1 MGGLYFL
8 LPTLLVIFIS
18 FLVIRAAAVA
28 LMMTG
33 MDEKKAKFQALS
45 AFSGT
50 GFTTKEAESVIN
62 NPRRRKIVTYLMV
75 LGNAGIVTVIATF
88 VVSLR
93 PAGIFRPSL
102 NIAIVAASLLILYRI
117 TLHQEFA
124 KKLSNKIR
132 ETLRKKLHF
141 EKVHI
146 EEILQQS
153 EGYGV
158 ASVLIEKESKIA
170 GLTLGQSGLR
180 EGDLM
185 VLSIES
191 LGQSGLR
198 EGDLMVLSIER
209 DEEVIPVPKAQSKT
223 QVGDRLIIYGKTD
236 RAY

>member
-1 MGGLYFL
+1 MSVIL
-8 LPTLLVIFIS
+8 LIMFVCIS
-18 FLVIRAAAVA
+18 YLIVRIGAIA
-28 LMMTG
+28 LEMTG
-33 MDEKKAKFQALS
+33 MERAKARFQALS
-45 AFSGT
+45 AFTGT
-50 GFTTKEAESVIN
+50 GFTTREAEAVIN
-62 NPRRRKIVTYLMV
+62 HPRRRKVVTYLMI

-146 EEILQQS
+146 EEILQLS

-185 VLSIES
+185 VLSIE
-191 LGQSGLR
+191 
-198 EGDLMVLSIER
+198 R
-209 DEEVIPVPKAQSKT
+209 DEEVTLVPKAQSKI
-223 QVGDRLIIYGKTD
+223 QVGDLLVCYGKLENLKELVLKQGKD
-236 RAY
+236 HRIESEESANE